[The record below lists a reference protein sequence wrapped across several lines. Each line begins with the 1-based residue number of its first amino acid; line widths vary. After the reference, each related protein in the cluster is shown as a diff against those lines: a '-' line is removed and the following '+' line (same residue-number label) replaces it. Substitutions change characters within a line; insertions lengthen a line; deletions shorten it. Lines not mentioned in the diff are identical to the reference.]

1 MLNILLFI
9 KLYIHDAAN
18 SFFQIRMS
26 TILYIVFS
34 GFFERNYQVL
44 LCLFLVI
51 ENKSYIFIFLLFND
65 IVKFKYPEGIF

>member
-18 SFFQIRMS
+18 SIFQIRMS

-34 GFFERNYQVL
+34 GFFERNYQV
-44 LCLFLVI
+44 
-51 ENKSYIFIFLLFND
+51 
-65 IVKFKYPEGIF
+65 